1 MAVEPVRPLYKCTQG
16 ANYSGCGTVADNLE
30 AKLAEMAAF
39 RGRYTA
45 PFVAAFRTAIADA
58 KALPDDQAR
67 GADSQAL
74 LVQMKDKKDE
84 IMGMWVDTGRYIEG
98 AFPKGEWAIR
108 REEAGN
114 KSFAKVGTN
123 NWDELVNACS
133 SCKTFLTAKAVTLED
148 GGLNMPNAFP
158 GLFKTASD
166 AFDVLYASFKFSEQ
180 TTVDTNKKITANNG
194 IFTTAMEIC
203 KDGQA
208 KFKDDE
214 GVTKM
219 FTWTVIQELIN
230 PPGSAS
236 LELETLDMVTLAPVP
251 DAFIVIQREGGAAL
265 TLNGDETGIAK
276 QEDIDPGV
284 YKGVVKAKGYVDLEF
299 VKDVDKGVNAGK
311 KLYMTK
317 V

>member
-1 MAVEPVRPLYKCTQG
+1 MAVEPVRPVYKCTQG
-16 ANYSGCGTVADNLE
+16 ANYSGCGTVADNLQ

-45 PFVAAFRTAIADA
+45 AFVTAFRGKIADA
-58 KALPDDQAR
+58 MALPDDQAR
-67 GADSQAL
+67 GADAQAL
-74 LVQMKDKKDE
+74 LVQMNDKRDV
-84 IMGMWVDTGRYIEG
+84 IMGLWVDTGRYIEG

-114 KSFAKVGTN
+114 KHFAKVGTN
-123 NWDELVNACS
+123 NWDELVMACS
-133 SCKTFLTAKAVTLED
+133 SNKGFLVAKAVTLED
-148 GGLNMPNAFP
+148 GGLNMPNPFP
-158 GLFKTASD
+158 GEFKTQSD
-166 AFDVLYASFKFSEQ
+166 AFDSLYAAFKVAEQ
-180 TTVDTNKKITANNG
+180 TTVATNIKINANNA
-194 IFTTAMEIC
+194 IFNTAMEIC

-236 LELETLDMVTLAPVP
+236 LELVVLDIVTLMPVV
-251 DAFIVIQREGGAAL
+251 DAVIVIQTEGGPQI
-265 TLNGDETGIAK
+265 TLSGGATGIAK
-276 QEDIDPGV
+276 EVDIDPAVYSGV
-284 YKGVVKAKGYVDLEF
+284 AKAPGYVELAF

-311 KLYMTK
+311 KLYMAK

>member
-30 AKLAEMAAF
+30 TMLAEMAAF

-45 PFVAAFRTAIADA
+45 PFVAAYRTAIADA

-84 IMGMWVDTGRYIEG
+84 IMGLWVDTGRYIEG
-98 AFPKGEWAIR
+98 AFPKGEWTIR
-108 REEAGN
+108 REEAGS
-114 KSFAKVGTN
+114 KAFAKVGTN
-123 NWDELVNACS
+123 NWDELVTGCS
-133 SCKTFLTAKAVTLED
+133 SLKTFLTAKAVTLED
-148 GGLNMPNAFP
+148 GGLNMPNPFP
-158 GLFKTASD
+158 LLVKTASN
-166 AFDVLYASFKFSEQ
+166 AFDVLYASFKAAEQ
-180 TTVDTNKKITANNG
+180 TTVARNKKITANNAL
-194 IFTTAMEIC
+194 FTTAMEIC

-214 GVTKM
+214 GVIKM

-236 LELETLDMVTLAPVP
+236 LEFVVLDAVTLLPVV
-251 DAFIVIQREGGAAL
+251 DATIVIQAEGGSQI
-265 TLNGDETGIAK
+265 TLSGGATGIAK
-276 QEDIDPGV
+276 EPNIDPAV
-284 YKGVVKAKGYVDLEF
+284 YKGIAKAPLYVDLAFE
-299 VKDVDKGVNAGK
+299 KDVDKGVNAGK
-311 KLYMTK
+311 KLLMTK